1 MEPLHGRTRR
11 RKPLLTAVDGWQTS
25 NMELLMSANNFDDSS
40 ANQASGFSGFG
51 GHLLADP
58 EGEGA
63 AVALGAEGP
72 ALVST
77 LSALGIEDAEQ
88 VVALAAIPEVRIE
101 LQQVLGLKD
110 KAFQGFLE
118 KVQGMLPAARAAALS
133 QPSPKDLGLGVR
145 APTAEMMNAA
155 QASAVELEGLEAV
168 SLPAAVN
175 LVGWFQPIRN
185 QGPRG
190 TCVAFTLTALNEYI
204 LRRRGLL
211 RDLSEQHLYYET
223 KLIDGFAGGCGTWQ
237 AKAVLPLAS
246 RGQCREIVW
255 PYINALPCNNHGAL
269 PAFARLD
276 GMKHRLATLAVPP
289 RSVLAY
295 RTHMS
300 KQRPIGLSIPVY
312 NSWYQSAATRLT
324 GRITMR
330 VGNEPSIGGHAVL
343 LVGYV
348 TTAASPG
355 GGYFIVRNS
364 WGTTSFGSANP
375 FGAGYGTIPF
385 QYITNDAWEAYTAV
399 VPGINS
405 VEDLGETDDEQKE
418 ETAGPSVTIDVG
430 PNVKITIHGG

>member
-1 MEPLHGRTRR
+1 
-11 RKPLLTAVDGWQTS
+11 
-25 NMELLMSANNFDDSS
+25 MSANNDVDSA
-40 ANQASGFSGFG
+40 ANQASGFSSFG

-58 EGEGA
+58 EGDGA
-63 AVALGAEGP
+63 TVALGSEGP

-77 LSALGIEDAEQ
+77 LSSLGIEDAEQ
-88 VVALAAIPEVRIE
+88 VVALAAIPEVRGE

-110 KAFQGFLE
+110 KAFQNFID

-133 QPSPKDLGLGVR
+133 LPGQKDLGLGVR
-145 APTAEMMNAA
+145 APTAEMISAA
-155 QASAVELEGLEAV
+155 QASAVELEGLESV
-168 SLPAAVN
+168 SLPASVN
-175 LVGWFQPIRN
+175 LVAWFQPIRN

-190 TCVAFTLTALNEYI
+190 TCVSFTLTALNEYI
-204 LRRRGLL
+204 KRRRGIL
-211 RDLSEQHLYYET
+211 RNLSEQHLYYET
-223 KLIDGFAGGCGTWQ
+223 KLIDGAPGGCGTWQ

-255 PYINALPCNNHGAL
+255 PYNNALPCNNHGAL
-269 PAFARLD
+269 PAAARPD
-276 GMKHRLATLAVPP
+276 GLNNRLVTLAVPT

-295 RTHMS
+295 KTHMS

-312 NSWYQSAATRLT
+312 NSWYQSAATRQT

-330 VGNEPSIGGHAVL
+330 IGNEPSIGGHAVL

-348 TTAASPG
+348 NTATSPG

-364 WGTTSFGSANP
+364 WGTASFGSANP

-405 VEDLGETDDEQKE
+405 VEDLGEADDVQEDK
-418 ETAGPSVTIDVG
+418 TSAASVTIEVG
-430 PNVKITIHGG
+430 PNVKIIIHGG